1 MQMRC
6 FPLCPMFLNF
16 RRLQLRRSQL
26 RKWLVLLW
34 VASITLCLW
43 ISGFSAQQRLA
54 QANDL
59 PALVQSGV
67 DAYGAGNYRE
77 AIATWQQA
85 LDQVEADNLA
95 DQSILLENLARAH
108 RQTGQFSEEIRHW
121 EQVIQ
126 RHEDLGDLTAL
137 GRAVTE
143 QAQAYNHLGQH
154 RRALALLCGEAVS
167 GEAISD
173 TNSCSMS
180 SALHIAQATTDT
192 IGEVAALGSLGE
204 TYRLT
209 GDYDQAI
216 ITLQQSLAI
225 VGDGNPQFQA
235 AILNSLG
242 NTYGALAEVSRRR
255 ARALAQRGDSRGET
269 VLMAEADNQTQQAID
284 FLQRSNGVA
293 SQAVD
298 AQVRAQLNLI
308 PLYQRLNQTE
318 AAADAMKTVQQ
329 LMISLPAS
337 QDKAFA
343 ILTLASYLDQ
353 DSQTCPNQTAAQIQ
367 LLNEAITIA
376 KTIAS
381 PRSESFA
388 LGQLGNLYE
397 RCNDYPKALELTQKA
412 RLIAD
417 QDRSSQDSLYLWA
430 WQQGRIL
437 QAQGKSTAAVAAY
450 TQALKTLDAIRSDIL
465 NANKELQFDFRD
477 RVEPI
482 YREFAALNLNEVPT
496 SVPIAS
502 KNKAVDQVLD
512 TLDSLK
518 LAELQ
523 NYFANDCVIVAG
535 ETRVDTV
542 SEQSATAVISTVI
555 WKNRTAVIASFPD
568 GQQQVE
574 WINLDEQRLTDEINT
589 FRIGLESGR
598 FLTRRNNY
606 VAPSQKLYDLLV
618 RPFEAKLDA
627 LQINSLVFINDGIL
641 RSVPMAAL
649 SDGQQFL
656 IEKYALATTPSLTLT
671 DPNALN
677 RNNLNALILGL
688 SEESSVGNVFFPPL
702 GKVKEEVINVNAQ
715 FPDSKILENMAFSED
730 NMRQALAENSYNI
743 LHIATHGV
751 FGAAP
756 EDNYIVTGQ
765 KLDNKSNKVITI
777 SELDNLIRSVTSV
790 DQEPIDLLTLTACET
805 AIGDNRATLGLAG
818 VAIRAGVRSAI
829 ASLWAV
835 DDAAT
840 ANLITR
846 FYSYLSDPNI
856 SKADALRSAQ
866 IEVIQSEGFN
876 QHPYY
881 WAPFILIGNWL

>member
-1 MQMRC
+1 MAVFC
-6 FPLCPMFLNF
+6 VVSL
-16 RRLQLRRSQL
+16 
-26 RKWLVLLW
+26 
-34 VASITLCLW
+34 TLCIWLN
-43 ISGFSAQQRLA
+43 GFSLQQQA
-54 QANDL
+54 VQANDL

-67 DAYGAGNYRE
+67 DAYDTGDYGR
-77 AIATWQQA
+77 AIFTWQQA
-85 LDQVEADNLA
+85 LDQVEADNLS

-108 RQTGQFSEEIRHW
+108 RRTGQFSEEIGYW
-121 EQVIQ
+121 QQAIQ
-126 RHEDLGDLTAL
+126 RHESLKDLKSL
-137 GRAVTE
+137 GRAITE

-154 RRALALLCGEAVS
+154 RRALALLCGDDVNA
-167 GEAISD
+167 
-173 TNSCSMS
+173 CSMS
-180 SALHIAQATTDT
+180 SALHIAQATTDSM
-192 IGEVAALGSLGE
+192 GEIAALGSLGE

-216 ITLQQSLAI
+216 TTLQQSLVLA
-225 VGDGNPQFQA
+225 GDENSQFRA

-242 NTYGALAEVSRRR
+242 NTYAALAQVSRRR
-255 ARALAQRGDSRGET
+255 ASSLGQRGDTQGEAK
-269 VLMAEADNQTQQAID
+269 LIAEADGQTQQAID
-284 FLQRSNGVA
+284 LLQQSNQSA
-293 SQAVD
+293 SLD
-298 AQVRAQLNLI
+298 AQVRAQLNLV
-308 PLYQRLNQTE
+308 PLYQRLGQTT
-318 AAADAMKTVQQ
+318 AAATATTTAQQ
-329 LMISLPAS
+329 LLARLPAS
-337 QDKAFA
+337 QDKVFA
-343 ILTLASYLDQ
+343 ILTLARYLDQ
-353 DSQTCPNQTAAQIQ
+353 GNQTCPSQTNLTEQTR
-367 LLNEAITIA
+367 LLDEAVAIA
-376 KTIAS
+376 KEIGSLRA
-381 PRSESFA
+381 ESFA

-397 RCNDYPKALELTQKA
+397 RCKEYSKALEVTQTA

-417 QDRSSQDSLYLWA
+417 QDRSAQDSLYLWA

-437 QAQGKSTAAVAAY
+437 KAQGKLDAASVAY
-450 TQALKTLDAIRSDIL
+450 TQALETLDAIRSDIL

-482 YREFAALNLNEVPT
+482 YREYADLTLNKVPT
-496 SVPIAS
+496 SIPIAA
-502 KNKAVDQVLD
+502 KNKSVDKVLD

-523 NYFANDCVIVAG
+523 NYFANDCVIVAN

-542 SEQSATAVISTVI
+542 SAQSATAVISTAI

-574 WINLDEQRLTDEINT
+574 WIGIDEQSFTNEINN
-589 FRIGLESGR
+589 FRIALESGLY
-598 FLTRRNNY
+598 LTRRNNY
-606 VAPSQKLYDLLV
+606 IAPSQQLYDQLV
-618 RPFEAKLDA
+618 RPFETKFDD
-627 LQINSLVFINDGIL
+627 LQIDSLVFVNDGIL
-641 RSVPMAAL
+641 RSIPMAAL
-649 SDGQQFL
+649 NDGQQFL

-671 DPNALN
+671 DPNTLD
-677 RNNLNALILGL
+677 RKNLKALILGL
-688 SEESSVGNVFFPPL
+688 SERSQVGDFPFQPL
-702 GKVKEEVINVNAQ
+702 GKVPEEVAQVNEQ
-715 FPDSKILENMAFSED
+715 FPGSKVLENEDFSES
-730 NMRQALAENSYNI
+730 NMRQALTEQGYNI

-765 KLDNKSNKVITI
+765 KLDNERNKVITI

-790 DQEPIDLLTLTACET
+790 DQDPIDLLTLTACET

-846 FYSYLSDPNI
+846 FYSYLSDPNLT
-856 SKADALRSAQ
+856 KAEALRAAQ
-866 IEVIQSEGFN
+866 IELIQSEGFN